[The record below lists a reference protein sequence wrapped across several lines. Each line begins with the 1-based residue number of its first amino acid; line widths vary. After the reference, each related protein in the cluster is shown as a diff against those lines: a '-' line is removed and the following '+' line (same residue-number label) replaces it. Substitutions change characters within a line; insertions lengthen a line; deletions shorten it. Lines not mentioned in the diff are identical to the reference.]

1 MNKQNFILKNTIVAL
16 LSVGS
21 MVMIS
26 PANAAS
32 KSSGKS
38 KSYSS
43 YKSFNKKTLIK
54 AAPIVIAP
62 VVAPVVATTP
72 PPTPP
77 ATPTTVQ
84 TQAPTPTK
92 AQAPTPT
99 TVQAQAP
106 RAANTHTVTQ
116 LTSQPQVANPYLN
129 NKAAGTNYAARGNY
143 SSFNKGY
150 NTSRMATTRYASDYD
165 DDDCLSSLYQSQTPV
180 VLNKKLN
187 ADAVFLC
194 FDGFSV
200 LYSPVSRTPLW
211 SAEYLTPSRLM
222 IAKSLDRVDNFHEEF
237 RLNSNAQA
245 TLSDYSGSGFD
256 RGHLAPNA
264 DMSSRNQQFDSFSLA
279 NIVPQ
284 APELNRG
291 SWADLEK
298 QVRTNVFDYGDAYVV
313 TGVTFTGATVSS
325 LKSRVLVPNALYKI
339 IYYPTVDRIEAFYA
353 KNTNS
358 STVQS
363 INPAELI
370 NLTGV
375 NPFPTL
381 LTAKPIEQ
389 DTSMVDNTVIRNS
402 KQVDESSDTEDGYL
416 GKILLGLG
424 VFLAFLVTL
433 VLFSKFKSSVYNQ
446 F

>member
-1 MNKQNFILKNTIVAL
+1 MVTL
-16 LSVGS
+16 LSIGS
-21 MVMIS
+21 MVMVL
-26 PANAAS
+26 PVDAAA

-38 KSYSS
+38 RSYSS
-43 YKSFNKKTLIK
+43 YKSFSKKTLIK
-54 AAPIVIAP
+54 AAPIAIAP
-62 VVAPVVATTP
+62 VVAPVVAA
-72 PPTPP
+72 TPP
-77 ATPTTVQ
+77 ATSTPTKAQAPTPTTVQ
-84 TQAPTPTK
+84 TQAPALTK

-106 RAANTHTVTQ
+106 RAANTHTVAQ

-129 NKAAGTNYAARGNY
+129 NKAAGTNYAAHGNY

-150 NTSRMATTRYASDYD
+150 NTSRMATTRYVGDYD
-165 DDDCLSSLYQSQTPV
+165 DDDCLSSFYQSQPPV
-180 VLNKKLN
+180 VLNNKLN

-211 SAEYLTPSRLM
+211 AAEYLTPSRLM

-237 RLNSNAQA
+237 RLSSNAQA

-298 QVRTNVFDYGDAYVV
+298 QVRTNVFDYGSAYVV

-363 INPAELI
+363 INPTELI

-416 GKILLGLG
+416 GKIFLVLGII
-424 VFLAFLVTL
+424 LACFVTL